1 MIKLVTLFVALVT
14 AVGVAAGMLVG
25 AANAAA
31 PGDALYGLD
40 RGVESLQL
48 ELTIDTQSLQ
58 DLQAQLAQERLEEVQ
73 DLAQRGDQLHLD
85 QALQELE
92 RALLEASGADPAL
105 DNPDEGYLGD
115 DLGSYCNGTKSTNHP
130 VGDKLANQT
139 GAPYEDIIDWFC
151 QGYGF
156 GNIKLAYGI
165 AAAADVDVS
174 EVFDLFAGGMGWG
187 EISQYYDLKDGDST
201 YEEEGESEE
210 EGKETEEGEEVEPPE
225 TEGFKQ
231 PKGGA
236 FCGGSAGK
244 HHPTGDKLAS
254 EFDVDYDDIMG
265 WFCKGYGFGEI
276 KLAYTIAGAT
286 GVSVED
292 IFTQRGNGNGWG
304 NIMKENGYKNGKPPK
319 PLELKSKDGKS
330 NNGKGNN
337 GKGNNNNGNNG
348 KGNNG
353 KPNNKP

>member
-1 MIKLVTLFVALVT
+1 MIKLVSIFIALVT
-14 AVGVAAGMLVG
+14 SVGVAAGMLVG

-48 ELTIDTQSLQ
+48 QLTFDTQSLQ
-58 DLQAQLAQERLEEVQ
+58 DLQAQLAQERLDEVQ

-92 RALLEASGADPAL
+92 SALLEASGVDPVLDAQDEGDPA
-105 DNPDEGYLGD
+105 D
-115 DLGSYCNGTKSTNHP
+115 DLSGYCDGAATKNHP
-130 VGDKLANQT
+130 VGEKLAGQT
-139 GAPYEDIIDWFC
+139 GAPYEEIMDWFC
-151 QGYGF
+151 QGHGF

-165 AAAADVDVS
+165 ATAAGVDVG
-174 EVFDLFAGGMGWG
+174 EVFDQFANGLGWG
-187 EISQYYDLKDGDST
+187 EISQLYGLKDGDPT
-201 YEEEGESEE
+201 DG
-210 EGKETEEGEEVEPPE
+210 EEGEEDGGSEEEEPPG

-231 PKGGA
+231 PKGGT

-244 HHPTGDKLAS
+244 NHPTGDKLAS
-254 EFDVDYDDIMG
+254 EFGVDYEEIIG

-276 KLAYTIAGAT
+276 KLAYTIAAAT
-286 GVSVED
+286 GVSVQD

-319 PLELKSKDGKS
+319 SLEVKPNNGKS
-330 NNGKGNN
+330 NNDKGNS
-337 GKGNNNNGNNG
+337 GKGNNG

-353 KPNNKP
+353 KPKNKP